1 MPGPVLEPSS
11 LGKVATRRAAEHANR
26 LHRGQA
32 RPVPYPLRRSAGR
45 GKPGSMPAPLPGPI
59 PPPRE
64 PVECPHCAE
73 PTLPNLLADGTVVCS
88 CAAERSLAPLAG
100 RPGAPK

>member
-1 MPGPVLEPSS
+1 
-11 LGKVATRRAAEHANR
+11 
-26 LHRGQA
+26 
-32 RPVPYPLRRSAGR
+32 
-45 GKPGSMPAPLPGPI
+45 MPAPLPGPI